1 MSKIFFKTKLWL
13 STAESVFEIKRN
25 RFVSTKLICFR
36 TSLLCLLIWFK
47 IVTMFS
53 LNFSYLCILRE
64 VARRCCLPYVAC
76 IHEIGDGGEHIYGI
90 EVELTANVVQTTSK
104 TLFFWAQD
112 ALHDNFAYEA
122 AALQT
127 LIVLQTVYGFL
138 VIDYSVH
145 GLQLYRDL
153 AHYLFPV
160 ANRGAQ
166 LARLVVAASN
176 EDSVSFL
183 DVAMFAQQLLDEL
196 TC

>member
-1 MSKIFFKTKLWL
+1 MKS
-13 STAESVFEIKRN
+13 
-25 RFVSTKLICFR
+25 ICFR

-127 LIVLQTVYGFL
+127 LIVLQSIYGFL
-138 VIDYSVH
+138 VIDYSIH

-153 AHYLFPV
+153 AHICFLLLIGGLNLPDWSLQRQMRTRCLF
-160 ANRGAQ
+160 Q
-166 LARLVVAASN
+166 MLQCLCISY
-176 EDSVSFL
+176 
-183 DVAMFAQQLLDEL
+183 
-196 TC
+196 

>member
-1 MSKIFFKTKLWL
+1 
-13 STAESVFEIKRN
+13 
-25 RFVSTKLICFR
+25 
-36 TSLLCLLIWFK
+36 
-47 IVTMFS
+47 MFS

>member
-1 MSKIFFKTKLWL
+1 M
-13 STAESVFEIKRN
+13 
-25 RFVSTKLICFR
+25 
-36 TSLLCLLIWFK
+36 
-47 IVTMFS
+47 
-53 LNFSYLCILRE
+53 
-64 VARRCCLPYVAC
+64 
-76 IHEIGDGGEHIYGI
+76 
-90 EVELTANVVQTTSK
+90 
-104 TLFFWAQD
+104 
-112 ALHDNFAYEA
+112 
-122 AALQT
+122 QT

-138 VIDYSVH
+138 VIDYSIH